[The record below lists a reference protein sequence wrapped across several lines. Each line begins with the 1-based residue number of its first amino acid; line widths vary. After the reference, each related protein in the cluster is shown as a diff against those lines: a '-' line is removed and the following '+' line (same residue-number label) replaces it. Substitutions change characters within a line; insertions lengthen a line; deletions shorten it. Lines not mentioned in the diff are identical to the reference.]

1 MSKNRLFSNRMF
13 SNRTFSN
20 RTSANGPFA
29 NGPFANGPFANGVF
43 HARRRWSPLALLYLP
58 GIAALAA
65 LDQLTKLWALR
76 ALGGTRVIP
85 ILGHYVQLAYTPNA
99 GAAFS
104 ILQNQRAFLIAV
116 PAVFTAVCLY
126 FLLAEKLPYALA
138 NTALTLIAAGG
149 AGNLIDR
156 VFRGSVVDFID
167 CTGIHFAVFN
177 VADSCVTVGAALLV
191 LFVILHERDAEGT
204 KHGGAYSRHGKY

>member
-1 MSKNRLFSNRMF
+1 MF

-29 NGPFANGPFANGVF
+29 NGPFSNGMFGT
-43 HARRRWSPLALLYLP
+43 RKKWSPLALLYLP
-58 GIAALAA
+58 AIAVLAA
-65 LDQLTKLWALR
+65 LDQLTKLWALH

-85 ILGHYVQLAYTPNA
+85 ILGHYVQLAYTPNS

-104 ILQNQRAFLIAV
+104 MLQNQRAFLIAV

-126 FLLAEKLPYALA
+126 FLLAEKLPFALA
-138 NTALTLIAAGG
+138 NIALTLIAAGG
-149 AGNLIDR
+149 VGNLIDR
-156 VFRGSVVDFID
+156 VFRGSVIDFID

-204 KHGGAYSRHGKY
+204 KHGGANSRHRKY